1 MWTKKE
7 TALTACLQMSIAGLH
22 SVICISLLR
31 IKEARLLANRIK
43 DPGKMA
49 YYILRNLM
57 QNTSKAAF
65 FVAANEF
72 QTKLIGGGKM
82 TRYSAFKK
90 PPTM

>member
-1 MWTKKE
+1 
-7 TALTACLQMSIAGLH
+7 
-22 SVICISLLR
+22 
-31 IKEARLLANRIK
+31 
-43 DPGKMA
+43 
-49 YYILRNLM
+49 M

-90 PPTM
+90 TPQCRLRCALLTRKPIIL

>member
-1 MWTKKE
+1 
-7 TALTACLQMSIAGLH
+7 
-22 SVICISLLR
+22 
-31 IKEARLLANRIK
+31 
-43 DPGKMA
+43 
-49 YYILRNLM
+49 M

-90 PPTM
+90 KKPQCRLRCALLTRKPIIL

>member
-1 MWTKKE
+1 
-7 TALTACLQMSIAGLH
+7 
-22 SVICISLLR
+22 
-31 IKEARLLANRIK
+31 
-43 DPGKMA
+43 
-49 YYILRNLM
+49 M

-90 PPTM
+90 KNHNVGLDVLY